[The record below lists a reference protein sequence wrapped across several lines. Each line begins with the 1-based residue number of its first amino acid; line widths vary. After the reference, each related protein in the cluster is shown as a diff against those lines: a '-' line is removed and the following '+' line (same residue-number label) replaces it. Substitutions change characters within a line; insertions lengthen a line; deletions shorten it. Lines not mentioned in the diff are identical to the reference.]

1 LDAVSVK
8 EMPGIDEKDIE
19 MLKILRREGRI
30 TLTELGRR
38 VNLSPA
44 SVKNRLNKLERLGAI
59 KGYSTVVDRAF
70 LDEFVSAILEL
81 HFRESDD
88 SLRPYLLRLARMENV
103 EFLYIRTGE
112 SQVIMKVN
120 VADTDE
126 LRRFIE
132 RLKAIFGVSLTFV
145 EATLVLEELKN
156 CWVSLT
162 GGREERFPAR
172 R

>member
-1 LDAVSVK
+1 
-8 EMPGIDEKDIE
+8 M
-19 MLKILRREGRI
+19 
-30 TLTELGRR
+30 
-38 VNLSPA
+38 
-44 SVKNRLNKLERLGAI
+44 
-59 KGYSTVVDRAF
+59 
-70 LDEFVSAILEL
+70 SAILEL
-81 HFRESDD
+81 HFKEFDD
-88 SLRPYLLRLARMENV
+88 SLRPYLSRLSKMENI
-103 EFLYIRTGE
+103 EFLYVRTGE

-132 RLKAIFGVSLTFV
+132 RLKAIFGLNLTFV

-162 GGREERFPAR
+162 GERRRSENFPSR